1 MNSIST
7 KNAVIYFNS
16 AVYNELNKYIKSKN
30 PSKIF
35 VLVDTNTH
43 EYCLPEFLSN
53 MESGDIVVEVMEMPE
68 GEDHKTIDICTGVWE
83 AMSEYNADRKSL
95 LINLG
100 GGVVTDLGG
109 FVASTYMRG
118 IDYINVPTS
127 LLAMVDASVGGK
139 TGIDLGA
146 LKNQI
151 GVINEG
157 SMVLIDTSFL
167 NTLPQNHMVSGYAE
181 MLKHGLI
188 KDKLYWERLT
198 NLEQM
203 DISALDQ
210 LIYDSVIIKNNIV
223 GEDPTEQGLR
233 KTLNFGHTLGH
244 AIESY
249 FLENADKTPLLHGE
263 AIAVGMILEAF
274 ISSKLTGLK
283 VAELITIANG
293 ISNSFAKVD
302 FNENDLKFIIELL
315 KYDKKNSHGV
325 VKFVL
330 LESIGKAK
338 IDCEVSNDLILEA
351 FKYYQSV

>member
-1 MNSIST
+1 
-7 KNAVIYFNS
+7 
-16 AVYNELNKYIKSKN
+16 
-30 PSKIF
+30 
-35 VLVDTNTH
+35 
-43 EYCLPEFLSN
+43 
-53 MESGDIVVEVMEMPE
+53 
-68 GEDHKTIDICTGVWE
+68 
-83 AMSEYNADRKSL
+83 
-95 LINLG
+95 
-100 GGVVTDLGG
+100 
-109 FVASTYMRG
+109 
-118 IDYINVPTS
+118 
-127 LLAMVDASVGGK
+127 
-139 TGIDLGA
+139 
-146 LKNQI
+146 
-151 GVINEG
+151 
-157 SMVLIDTSFL
+157 
-167 NTLPQNHMVSGYAE
+167 
-181 MLKHGLI
+181 LI